1 MLGNEIPEGFKTTE
15 LGPLPEEWE
24 VVRLGGVSIV
34 KTSFPS
40 FNSIQKIDSQNND
53 DEMVLALKVSDMNNP
68 VNQKYIIE
76 SQIAFRHPKNDLK
89 KSRFLQPDSIIF
101 PKRGGAIVRR
111 KRKTGTN
118 VSLCETGRY
127 GTGEPSAEAG

>member
-1 MLGNEIPEGFKTTE
+1 MTEYKETPIGRIPM
-15 LGPLPEEWE
+15 EWG
-24 VVRLGGVSIV
+24 VVRLGEVSIV

-101 PKRGGAIVRR
+101 PKRGGAI
-111 KRKTGTN
+111 GTN
-118 VSLCETGRY
+118 KKRITKYYSILEKVNLSKMFLMFIHES
-127 GTGEPSAEAG
+127 PMQ